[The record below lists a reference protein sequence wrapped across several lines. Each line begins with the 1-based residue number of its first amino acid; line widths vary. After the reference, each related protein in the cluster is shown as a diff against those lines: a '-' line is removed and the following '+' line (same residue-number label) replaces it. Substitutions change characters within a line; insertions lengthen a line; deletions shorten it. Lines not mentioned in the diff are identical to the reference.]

1 MSWFFSVALPVD
13 PSGCQEAVGTL
24 RSVAR
29 TARSASDVLDG
40 QSGIPTGAFGGL
52 AAETY
57 RLACGRL
64 SRATAGLADDATGL
78 AAALE
83 EYVVRVVAARSTLLD
98 VREAAVAGGFRLA
111 DDIVQWV
118 PAPASPLGE
127 LYGRLERR
135 AARAHDEIAD
145 ATAAWRRARD
155 EFTTGRLA
163 PPAPSA
169 TEGAR

>member
-13 PSGCQEAVGTL
+13 PAPCREAVGTL

-29 TARSASDVLDG
+29 TARSASDVLEG
-40 QSGIPTGAFGGL
+40 QTALPPESFGGL
-52 AAETY
+52 TAHTY

-64 SRATAGLADDATGL
+64 SRATAGLAEDASGL

-83 EYVVRVVAARSTLLD
+83 EYVVRVVAARSTLVD
-98 VREAAVAGGFRLA
+98 VRAAAVAAGFRLA

-127 LYGRLERR
+127 LYGRLETGPVAGHVRR
-135 AARAHDEIAD
+135 HHGPRP
-145 ATAAWRRARD
+145 
-155 EFTTGRLA
+155 GRE
-163 PPAPSA
+163 S
-169 TEGAR
+169 GGVCS